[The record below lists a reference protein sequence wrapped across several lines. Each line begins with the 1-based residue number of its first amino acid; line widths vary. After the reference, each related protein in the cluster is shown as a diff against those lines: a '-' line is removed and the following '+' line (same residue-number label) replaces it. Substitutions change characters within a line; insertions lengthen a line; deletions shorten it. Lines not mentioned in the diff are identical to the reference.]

1 VNLLRALSFLIAF
14 AICGALYT
22 GVYAQAV
29 VPAQNS
35 MRVETSAMPDSSGV
49 VEKTEEKDIMDILG
63 QLKRESKR
71 ESSKKIVRTPR
82 KVLYSMV
89 PAVGYTLSTGF
100 VGLLSANAAFYLS
113 DSASTNISSVST
125 SFNYSQYNQ
134 ITIPVQTNIW
144 TKDNG
149 YNIIVD
155 WRYFKYPQNTYGLGG
170 HSVVTNADQIDY
182 SHVRLHQTV
191 LKKITGAFFLGFGYH
206 LDYRWKIKQEGT
218 NEDVTL
224 YGLPPKS
231 VSSGMVA
238 NVLYDSRKNS
248 INPQGG
254 LYANA
259 RYRTNLR
266 VLGSDTHW
274 ESLVLEFRKYINFP
288 RGSRNTLAFWDF
300 NWLTLKGKPPYLDL
314 PSTSWDPSNNTGRG
328 YIQGRFRSP
337 DMLYVES
344 EYRFALTQNG
354 LLGGVVFGN
363 AQSFSNWPTK
373 KFDKIAPGAG
383 LGIRIKINKTSRT
396 NIAVDYGFGANGSR
410 GLFVNLG
417 EVF

>member
-1 VNLLRALSFLIAF
+1 
-14 AICGALYT
+14 
-22 GVYAQAV
+22 
-29 VPAQNS
+29 
-35 MRVETSAMPDSSGV
+35 MPDSSGV
-49 VEKTEEKDIMDILG
+49 VEKVEEKDIMDVLG
-63 QLKRESKR
+63 QLKRKSKR
-71 ESSKKIVRTPR
+71 DSIKNKDKKPR
-82 KVLYSMV
+82 KILYSMV

-113 DSASTNISSVST
+113 GSATTNISSVST
-125 SFNYSQYNQ
+125 SFNYSQYSQ
-134 ITIPVQTNIW
+134 ITIPIQTNIW
-144 TKDNG
+144 TKNNG

-155 WRYFKYPQNTYGLGG
+155 WRYFKYPQDTYGLGG
-170 HSVVTNADQIDY
+170 HSLIEHADQIDY

-191 LKKITGAFFLGFGYH
+191 LKKITGAFYLGLGYH

-218 NEDVTL
+218 NEDVSS

-231 VSSGMVA
+231 VSSGLVA

-248 INPQGG
+248 INPMGG
-254 LYANA
+254 LYANV
-259 RYRTNLR
+259 RYRNNLR
-266 VLGSDTHW
+266 VIGSDTHW
-274 ESLVLEFRKYINFP
+274 ESLVLEFRKYVNFP
-288 RGSRNTLAFWDF
+288 HGSRNTLAFWDF

-337 DMLYVES
+337 NMLYFES

-363 AQSFSNWPTK
+363 AQSFSNWPTR

>member
-1 VNLLRALSFLIAF
+1 MFKAFLSFIILSF
-14 AICGALYT
+14 CGAFYLE
-22 GVYAQAV
+22 VQAQV
-29 VPAQNS
+29 VAPIDNS
-35 MRVETSAMPDSSGV
+35 IRVETTVSPDSSAPADKK
-49 VEKTEEKDIMDILG
+49 VEDKDIMDVLG
-63 QLKRESKR
+63 QLRKKSKR
-71 ESSKKIVRTPR
+71 ESFKLKEKKSGKI
-82 KVLYSMV
+82 LYSMV
-89 PAVGYTLSTGF
+89 PAVGYTLSTGV

-113 DSASTNISSVST
+113 DTATTNISSIST
-125 SFNYSQYNQ
+125 SFNYTQYNQ
-134 ITIPVQTNIW
+134 ITIPVIANIW

-155 WRYFKYPQNTYGLGG
+155 WRYFKYPQDTYGLGG
-170 HSVVTNADQIDY
+170 HSSIANADRIDY

-191 LKKITGAFFLGFGYH
+191 LKKVGGSLYMGVGYL
-206 LDYRWKIKQEGT
+206 LDYRWKIKQEGS
-218 NEDVTL
+218 NEDVNR

-231 VSSGMVA
+231 VSSGLVA
-238 NVLYDSRKNS
+238 NILYDNRKNS
-248 INPQGG
+248 INPIAG

-259 RYRTNLR
+259 RYRNNLT
-266 VLGSDTHW
+266 VLGSNTNW
-274 ESLVLEFRKYINFP
+274 QSLVLELRKYVNFP

-300 NWLTLKGKPPYLDL
+300 NWLTLSGKPPYLDL

-337 DMLYVES
+337 NMLYFET
-344 EYRFALTQNG
+344 EYRFSLTQNG
-354 LLGGVVFGN
+354 LIGGVVFGN

-373 KFDKIAPGAG
+373 KFDKVAPGVG
-383 LGIRIKINKTSRT
+383 LGIRVKINKTSRT